1 MYKNQSKSLICSTL
15 QHCELSIFRS
25 FDDVRDIFGNFQT
38 LLLGDSLGSNSRK
51 ILVSEAFGIQ
61 SCLVLLQQK
70 IIFDATSVG
79 APAANANKSNDT
91 MFEFFFFCFYIH
103 YFLKVGQSMLS
114 RLLFMYYLQKVKW
127 YKWLTSQKNKKH
139 SREELR
145 RKKQCNVSRPIL
157 MKLETQMLTTKNNL
171 LFHEAED

>member
-61 SCLVLLQQK
+61 SCLVLL
-70 IIFDATSVG
+70 
-79 APAANANKSNDT
+79 
-91 MFEFFFFCFYIH
+91 
-103 YFLKVGQSMLS
+103 
-114 RLLFMYYLQKVKW
+114 
-127 YKWLTSQKNKKH
+127 
-139 SREELR
+139 
-145 RKKQCNVSRPIL
+145 
-157 MKLETQMLTTKNNL
+157 
-171 LFHEAED
+171 